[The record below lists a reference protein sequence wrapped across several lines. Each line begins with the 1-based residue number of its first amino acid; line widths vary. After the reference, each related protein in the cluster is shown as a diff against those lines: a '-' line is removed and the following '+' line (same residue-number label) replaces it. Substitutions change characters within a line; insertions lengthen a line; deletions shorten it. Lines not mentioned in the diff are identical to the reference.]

1 MFIEKRDFT
10 RVPFKVKVEM
20 TANKVL
26 YSIEE
31 IIDLSIGGCLLP
43 INTDLQLGTQCNITI
58 LLTGTSPEVTVKVAG
73 EVVRC
78 GNGKMAIKFTR
89 IDPDSLFHLHNIVR
103 YNSRNPETVEW
114 EILNHPG
121 TL

>member
-103 YNSRNPETVEW
+103 YNSRNPEIVEW